1 MKEYIFK
8 QYLDNILKHMDISI
22 EDFFE
27 KSKKNTSVIPRQI
40 LYYICYEK
48 GMGVYD
54 IESYID
60 KLGYKVTHTTIL
72 YGIKKAEEIL
82 ENDTDYKYIVKK
94 LEKIEL

>member
-1 MKEYIFK
+1 MG
-8 QYLDNILKHMDISI
+8 NILKHMDISI

-40 LYYICYEK
+40 LYYMCYEK

>member
-1 MKEYIFK
+1 
-8 QYLDNILKHMDISI
+8 
-22 EDFFE
+22 
-27 KSKKNTSVIPRQI
+27 
-40 LYYICYEK
+40 
-48 GMGVYD
+48 MGVYD